1 MGEEFRFR
9 IDRSLSQPIYPV
21 LVISTFGE
29 HYCLLSKHSRRLA
42 SIYDHLHP
50 VKDTLTLDGVPARF
64 DVFLLLLENCHLQI
78 LFEDLDLACN
88 LDFKLLILV
97 VDVLPG
103 LVAVELVPDVR
114 GTLGVLFAHLHDRL
128 IILLICLDLYHVL
141 VPLLLT
147 AFSLS

>member
-1 MGEEFRFR
+1 MGEELRFR
-9 IDRSLSQPIYPV
+9 VDRSLPQPIYFV
-21 LVISTFGE
+21 LVICTLGE

-42 SIYDHLHP
+42 SINNHLHP
-50 VKDTLTLDGVPARF
+50 VKDTLSLDGVPSRF

-78 LFEDLDLACN
+78 LFENLNLACN
-88 LDFKLLILV
+88 LDFKLFIFV
-97 VDVLPG
+97 IDVLPG

-114 GTLGVLFAHLHDRL
+114 RTLGVLFAHLHDRL